1 MELSKL
7 NFVGTAE
14 EFAAVEHL
22 FMTGRLENTEL
33 EATEEHNG
41 SLVGEGKGRDEIIRD
56 VIRRRPVPPG
66 QRGLYEVLD
75 KAGDQGLLKPE
86 LAEAMGRSERE
97 LTGVLGALG
106 KRIFG
111 TKGTDDQGIL
121 LFLEISAADGTWRY
135 RLRPEARAVLEAEG
149 LV

>member
-7 NFVGTAE
+7 IFVGTAK

-22 FMTGRLENTEL
+22 FAFGQAENNEL
-33 EATEEHNG
+33 VQEHNG
-41 SLVGEGKGRDEIIRD
+41 SSDGEGKGRDEIIRD
-56 VIRRRPVPPG
+56 VIGRRSVSQG
-66 QRGLYEVLD
+66 QRQLYEVLD

-111 TKGTDDQGIL
+111 TKGTAEEGIL
-121 LFLEISAADGTWRY
+121 LFLEISAADGTWNY
-135 RLRPEARAVLEAEG
+135 RLRPEVRAVLKAEG
-149 LV
+149 LT